1 MRLYYHVL
9 MAFILCILLATVTR
23 AEVNL
28 IVDVNKKVDAVSV
41 VVNHLRMRLQQSEE
55 YRRWDAEYI
64 DWWTVWDVRT
74 ERGEYE
80 PLF

>member
-1 MRLYYHVL
+1 MKSSHLVISFL
-9 MAFILCILLATVTR
+9 ILVLLATVTR
-23 AEVNL
+23 AE
-28 IVDVNKKVDAVSV
+28 AVKPDPV
-41 VVNHLRMRLQQSEE
+41 LTVVNHLRMRLMQSEE
-55 YRRWDAEYI
+55 YRRWDERYL

>member
-1 MRLYYHVL
+1 MKPCHLVISFL
-9 MAFILCILLATVTR
+9 IIVFLTTVSR
-23 AEVNL
+23 ADHF
-28 IVDVNKKVDAVSV
+28 VDANKKPEAVSII
-41 VVNHLRMRLQQSEE
+41 VNHLRMRLQQSEE

-64 DWWTVWDVRT
+64 NWWTVWDVRT

>member
-1 MRLYYHVL
+1 MKTSHLVISFLILVL
-9 MAFILCILLATVTR
+9 LTAVSRADLA
-23 AEVNL
+23 ES
-28 IVDVNKKVDAVSV
+28 KPDAVSV

-55 YRRWDAEYI
+55 YRRWDERYLN
-64 DWWTVWDVRT
+64 WWTVWDVRT